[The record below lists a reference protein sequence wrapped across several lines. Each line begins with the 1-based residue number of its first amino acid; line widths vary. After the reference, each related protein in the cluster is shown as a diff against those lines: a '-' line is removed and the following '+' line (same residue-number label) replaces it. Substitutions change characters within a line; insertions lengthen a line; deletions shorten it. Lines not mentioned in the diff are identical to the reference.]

1 MTSNTT
7 LRRSAAPARVSVAWP
22 PFAERLAA
30 ALSKL
35 EEDQFLIISV
45 KNSNRYVQFSA
56 QGSFGMRAETTSN
69 SYLAK
74 PEKLNKQQIAVLIE
88 AGWNDPTGGP
98 KAATPEM
105 DPDGSPNFFVDFPA
119 PVSFEAVA
127 KLAVQTFSEILRVP
141 HPGSLQYEAF
151 GQGDQVLA
159 VPDLGLKRA
168 APAPDRGAQKDLP
181 QLLLATL
188 EAQTKLTGLEYDED
202 GDIAIRFGSAIVFIR
217 LTDDLPCVRF
227 YSRLLHGVDEGDSAS
242 IYARLNDMN
251 VREPL
256 MRLALLGDSIYAI
269 SEICAEP
276 FVKDHVIQALA
287 HFCEM
292 ATIMDCVLQ
301 AEFGGQTAFG
311 DPMRSTLKH

>member
-1 MTSNTT
+1 MTRNKTALKSP
-7 LRRSAAPARVSVAWP
+7 APARLSVAWP
-22 PFAERLAA
+22 PFTEKLAQ
-30 ALSKL
+30 ALSRL

-74 PEKLNKQQIAVLIE
+74 PEKLNKQQIAVLID

-98 KAATPEM
+98 KGSTPEK

-119 PVSFEAVA
+119 PVSLTAVA

-151 GQGDQVLA
+151 GERNRPFTI
-159 VPDLGLKRA
+159 PDLGLKLASSAR
-168 APAPDRGAQKDLP
+168 DRDAQKDLP
-181 QLLLATL
+181 QLLLKTL
-188 EAQTKLTGLEYDED
+188 EGHTNLTGLDYDED
-202 GDIAIRFGSAIVFIR
+202 GDITVRFGSAVVFIR
-217 LTDDLPCVRF
+217 LGADPPCVRF
-227 YSRLLHGVDEGDSAS
+227 YSRLLRGVDEGDSAS

-251 VREPL
+251 GSEPL
-256 MRLALLGDSIYAI
+256 TRFILRGDSIYAI
-269 SEICAEP
+269 SDICTAP
-276 FVKDHVIQALA
+276 FIANHVIQAFV
-287 HFCEM
+287 HFSEI
-292 ATIMDCVLQ
+292 AASMDCVLQ

-311 DPMRSTLKH
+311 DPITSSLRH